1 MGCYNIMTLILNNRV
16 KNAVQVQDVLTDS
29 GCIIKT
35 RLGLHD
41 TGDNF
46 CSNEG
51 LIILQLTGSD
61 EDVEK
66 LEKKLNSVEGVKAK
80 NIKLCSDWK

>member
-1 MGCYNIMTLILNNRV
+1 MSCYNIMTLILNNRV
-16 KNAVQVQDVLTDS
+16 KNAVQVQDVLTNS

-41 TGDNF
+41 TGDDV

-51 LIILQLTGSD
+51 LIILQLKGTD
-61 EDVEK
+61 EEVEK
-66 LEKKLNSVEGVKAK
+66 LEKELNAVEGVKAK
-80 NIKLCSDWK
+80 NIKICSEW